1 MTELKKDIQ
10 QALNAF
16 GTQDTY
22 SASLN
27 FWKTLGYESERMP
40 DTFQFGFSDFNTACE
55 GKINAEKAK
64 AADWES
70 LFLLFQITDS
80 EMKAFFRQAQQELI
94 PGLFADEFQKSNLH
108 SYLFASLKL
117 KGENYNRTAL
127 ANIARQINKQY
138 AIPLIVLFHYNGMLT
153 IAVVSRRQNLRDSQ
167 KDVLEK
173 VTLIKDIKTENTH
186 RAHIEILSDLSLEV
200 LAAKHSLNS
209 FDSLHKAWATT
220 LDIKEL
226 NKRFY
231 KELSNW
237 YFWAITKVEFPSG
250 EEADK
255 EKRNSISLIR
265 LLTRM
270 IFIWF
275 MKEKGLIPELLF
287 DENKLKAI
295 LKHED
300 YNGSTYYKAI
310 LQNLFFATLNT
321 EMNADKPDSRR
332 FRHEITGKTNPD
344 FNVHS
349 LFRYEKLFREPKEVI
364 DKYFGDIPFLNG
376 GLFECLDTEYKESG
390 QTRYI
395 RIDGFSDR
403 EDNVLQVPDQLFFK
417 EKEEE
422 VDLNEI
428 YGTKNKRYKVRG
440 LIDILHSYKF
450 TVAENTPVEEEVA
463 LDPELLG
470 RVFENLLAAYN
481 PETKSTAR
489 HETGSFYTPR
499 EIVDYMVD
507 ESLIAHLIQVLPH
520 GSTEEKEDSELRLR
534 LLLYYSDED
543 HLFSAE
549 EVGKLIATIDNLK
562 AIDPACGSGAFLMGL
577 LLKMVYILH
586 KLDPKN
592 QAWKDQQIANIQKEI
607 DNTRRIIT
615 DQKVKEE
622 IIAKLQASIKDIEE
636 TFRDYDFD
644 YSRKLFL
651 IERCIYGSDIQ
662 PIAIQISKLRFF
674 ISLLVDQY
682 PKEKT
687 YNQGIRSLP
696 NLETN
701 LVAANSLIS
710 LDLRGQMVLSDQ
722 LIEKYKTDIKAIHNE
737 LFSTRNRKEKQE
749 IRKRDAA
756 LREKLTSDLISLD
769 FPTEKAT
776 MIAEWE
782 PFAGNKFSPFFDST
796 VMFGVESFSVVI
808 ANPPYI
814 RQEDIPYKDKI
825 KAAGYEVFNSTSD
838 IFTYFYELAYKL
850 LSEEGI
856 STYITSNKW
865 LRSKYGTKLRN
876 FLKNRTTIRNLVDFG
891 GYKVFES
898 ATVDT
903 NVLLFSKT
911 KANQDHLLSYVN
923 IPSDL
928 DPNLLGNYLYDQRK
942 PLLQNTL
949 QDTGWTL
956 ADDKV
961 LALKNKIEAAGK
973 PLKDWDVNIYY
984 GIKTGCN
991 EAFIIDTATKE
1002 RLCAEDTRSA
1012 EVIKP
1017 ILRGRDI
1024 HRYHYNWAGL
1034 WIIVIPSG
1042 WTEENRGEVPA
1053 DEFFKSSYPALY
1065 HHFMKVGKLQTRGKG
1080 LFNRD
1085 DKGDYWWELRDCTYY
1100 DEFEKEKIV
1109 WAETLKI
1116 YTHGSRNFPRF
1127 SIVPERYYADKTTFF
1142 LPSGS
1147 LHYLLGIMNS
1157 TFFGF
1162 MMDTYYIIKLGEW
1175 SRGLQG
1181 NNLERI
1187 PIPEINETNKPLC
1200 DKIAKLAKQVT
1211 DAMAN
1216 NTYISLVEREIDT
1229 LVMNLYNLDESEIN
1243 ILSSWESLNIT

>member
-1 MTELKKDIQ
+1 MTDLKKDIQ
-10 QALNAF
+10 QALSAF
-16 GTQDTY
+16 NTQDTY
-22 SASLN
+22 YAAMN
-27 FWKTLGYESERMP
+27 FWKNLGYESERKP
-40 DTFQFGFSDFNTACE
+40 EAFQYSYADFNAAC
-55 GKINAEKAK
+55 GSTINPQKAK
-64 AADWES
+64 AEDWDS
-70 LFLLFQITDS
+70 LSMLFQITDS
-80 EMKAFFRQAQQELI
+80 EMKDMFNNAQQEFI
-94 PGLFADEFQKSNLH
+94 PGLYINSFQGSNLK
-108 SYLFASLKL
+108 SYLFAALKL
-117 KGENYNRTAL
+117 KGDRYNRSTL

-153 IAVVSRRQNLRDSQ
+153 IAVVSRRPNLKDNQ

-173 VTLIKDIKTENTH
+173 VTLIKDIKTTDTH
-186 RAHIEILSDLSLEV
+186 RAHIEILYDLSLEM
-200 LAAKHSLNS
+200 LSSQHSLSS
-209 FDSLHKAWATT
+209 FDALHRAWAIT

-237 YFWAITKVEFPSG
+237 YFWALTKVEFPSG
-250 EEADK
+250 EENDK

-287 DENKLKAI
+287 DANKLTSIVKN
-295 LKHED
+295 ED
-300 YNGSTYYKAI
+300 FNGSTYYKAI

-321 EMNADKPDSRR
+321 EMNADKPGSRR
-332 FRHEITGKTNPD
+332 FRSSITGKTNPD

-349 LFRYEKLFREPKEVI
+349 LFRYEKLFCEPEKVI

-376 GLFECLDTEYKESG
+376 GLFECLDTETTKDHATNYV
-390 QTRYI
+390 

-403 EDNVLQVPDQLFFK
+403 SDNVLKVPDQLFFK

-481 PETKSTAR
+481 PETKNTAR

-507 ESLIAHLIQVLPH
+507 ESLIAHLIQVLP
-520 GSTEEKEDSELRLR
+520 SESAKEKEDSELRLR
-534 LLLYYSDED
+534 LLLYYSDEE
-543 HLFSAE
+543 HLFNDE
-549 EVGKLIATIDNLK
+549 EVCKLITAIDNLK

-586 KLDPKN
+586 KLDPLN
-592 QAWKDQQIANIQKEI
+592 QAWKAQQIANIQKEI
-607 DNTRRIIT
+607 DNTRTIIT

-636 TFRDYDFD
+636 TFQDYDFD

-682 PKEKT
+682 PKQNI
-687 YNQGIRSLP
+687 YNKGIRSLP

-710 LDLRGQMVLSDQ
+710 LDLNNQLEWTEN
-722 LIEKYKTDIKAIHNE
+722 LIEQYRKDIKSIHSE

-749 IRKRDAA
+749 IRKWDKA
-756 LREKLTSDLISLD
+756 LRQKLTHDLISLNFHSD
-769 FPTEKAT
+769 KAT
-776 MIAEWE
+776 MIAQWD
-782 PFAGNKFSPFFDST
+782 PYAGNKFSPFFDPT
-796 VMFGVESFSVVI
+796 IMFGVESFSVVI

-825 KAAGYEVFNSTSD
+825 KAADYEIFNSTSD
-838 IFTYFYELAYKL
+838 IYTYFYELAYKL
-850 LSEEGI
+850 LSENGI

-865 LRSKYGTKLRN
+865 LRSKYGTNLRN
-876 FLKNRTTIRNLVDFG
+876 FLKRNSTIHNLVDFG

-911 KANQDHLLSYVN
+911 QANHAHKLNYVN

-928 DPNLLGNYLYDQRK
+928 NPQVLGNYLYDQRK
-942 PLLQNTL
+942 LLVQNTL

-956 ADDKV
+956 ADDNV
-961 LALKNKIEAAGK
+961 LTLKKKIEAAGK
-973 PLKDWDVNIYY
+973 PLKDWDNSIYY

-991 EAFIIDTATKE
+991 DAFIIDTLTKE
-1002 RLCAEDTRSA
+1002 RLCAEDPKSV
-1012 EVIKP
+1012 EIIKP
-1017 ILRGRDI
+1017 LLRGKDI
-1024 HRYHYNWAGL
+1024 HRYHYKWAGL
-1034 WIIVIPSG
+1034 WLIATFPSL
-1042 WTEENRGEVPA
+1042 NIDV
-1053 DEFFKSSYPALY
+1053 DDYPAIRSYLAA
-1065 HHFMKVGKLQTRGKG
+1065 FGKRLEQTGEK
-1080 LFNRD
+1080 
-1085 DKGDYWWELRDCTYY
+1085 DCRKKTNNKWFETQDNIAYY
-1100 DEFEKEKIV
+1100 DEFHKTKIS
-1109 WAETLKI
+1109 WASVGDTEFCLVPSGFYLLDTNYFMPMDDYYLYGLMNSNLLISYLNSRDIKVGTRAYRHYKYNMETL
-1116 YTHGSRNFPRF
+1116 
-1127 SIVPERYYADKTTFF
+1127 
-1142 LPSGS
+1142 
-1147 LHYLLGIMNS
+1147 
-1157 TFFGF
+1157 
-1162 MMDTYYIIKLGEW
+1162 
-1175 SRGLQG
+1175 
-1181 NNLERI
+1181 
-1187 PIPEINETNKPLC
+1187 PIAPWHPEISPKIINKVTN
-1200 DKIAKLAKQVT
+1200 I
-1211 DAMAN
+1211 
-1216 NTYISLVEREIDT
+1216 IELVEKQTDTDGINSKINELVKEIDI
-1229 LVMNLYNLDESEIN
+1229 LVYQLYNLTTDEIAIIETN
-1243 ILSSWESLNIT
+1243 GLEK